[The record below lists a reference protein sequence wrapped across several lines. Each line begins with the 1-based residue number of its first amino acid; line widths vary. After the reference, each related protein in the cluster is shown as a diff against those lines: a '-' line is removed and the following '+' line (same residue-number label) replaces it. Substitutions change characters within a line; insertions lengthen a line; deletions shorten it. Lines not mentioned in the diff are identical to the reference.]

1 MVQIH
6 AIQWAIHS
14 KLVVVVVV
22 DGVAIFE
29 FGVVVDDG
37 AVVVAVAN
45 VVAILIVGTVGAAF
59 AIFDLVTVLIDVV
72 AFVTVGALETF
83 VAADGVNDYVAFVI
97 VFVAVVY
104 FVNVADVA
112 VVWCCCC
119 NYCCSCC
126 YYM

>member
-6 AIQWAIHS
+6 AIQWAIYS

-22 DGVAIFE
+22 DGVTKFE

-83 VAADGVNDYVAFVI
+83 VAADGVNDYVVFVV
-97 VFVAVVY
+97 VFVAV
-104 FVNVADVA
+104 VA

-119 NYCCSCC
+119 HYCCSCC